1 MRDSRETTLARR
13 QSQQIPKSAPSPPQ
27 NHPISS
33 PQSPSA
39 SEKSFRRISQHV
51 GSSPLQPALDAT
63 ANRKKNE
70 DDNRDAAS
78 IGATSGL
85 AAGSLAS
92 GTPPPLSLTGVSINQ
107 GSNNANAPSSPVAH
121 SSTPPVSGSG
131 AGTSARTP
139 LGTVLASTF
148 GHNTSSGTGSP
159 TVGRPFKYPS
169 VSSTNQVFTSNSTS
183 DPSKFG
189 APIRKSSLPTEKET
203 GSSGRSSF
211 SNYAPS
217 VFINIGRT
225 SSSLP
230 QIVMPKK
237 RIAQNVASN
246 FSYILAWYFFSTALS
261 IYNKVCNSTY
271 PPDWVIQKSR
281 VRKFE
286 TSKRSGS
293 GAQTQT
299 CILSD
304 NY

>member
-70 DDNRDAAS
+70 DDNHETAS
-78 IGATSGL
+78 IGASSGL

-92 GTPPPLSLTGVSINQ
+92 GSPPPLSLAGISFNQ

-121 SSTPPVSGSG
+121 SQSLPGHSSTPPVSGSG
-131 AGTSARTP
+131 AGASARTP

-148 GHNTSSGTGSP
+148 GHNTSPGPGSP
-159 TVGRPFKYPS
+159 TVNVGRPFKYPS
-169 VSSTNQVFTSNSTS
+169 VSSTSQAFNNNSAS

-203 GSSGRSSF
+203 GSGGGSSF

-261 IYNKVCNSTY
+261 IYNKVCNSMY

-281 VRKFE
+281 VRNF
-286 TSKRSGS
+286 
-293 GAQTQT
+293 
-299 CILSD
+299 
-304 NY
+304 